1 MPEVHEDAPVAPVEP
16 VAPVSEA
23 PPVPKVKPVTEINLD
38 AAQGSAIQIAFLAYQ
53 NQLAQV
59 EKTALEV
66 QVHEGNVRAA
76 QDRLKMHHGV
86 VQQSQSQLTMLLAK
100 HSIPDGWRW
109 DRAENGTYKFS
120 APKGPGPGMPPLR
133 HTNA

>member
-1 MPEVHEDAPVAPVEP
+1 
-16 VAPVSEA
+16 
-23 PPVPKVKPVTEINLD
+23 VPKVKPVTEIALD
-38 AAQGSAIQIAFLAYQ
+38 AAQGSSIQIAFLAYQ

-76 QDRLKMHHGV
+76 QDRLKAQHGV
-86 VQQSQSQLTMLLAK
+86 LQQSQSQLTALLAK

-109 DRAENGTYKFS
+109 NRAENGTYKFS
-120 APKGPGPGMPPLR
+120 APMEPGPSMLPPR
-133 HTNA
+133 NTNA